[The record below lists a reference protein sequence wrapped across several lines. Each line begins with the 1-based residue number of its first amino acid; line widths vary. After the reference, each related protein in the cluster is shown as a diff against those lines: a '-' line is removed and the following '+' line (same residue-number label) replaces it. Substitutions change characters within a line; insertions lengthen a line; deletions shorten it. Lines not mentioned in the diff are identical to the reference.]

1 MRMSNDTKTR
11 DVIDSAVC
19 IVYEFLSV
27 TMSFLLGYMKENAT
41 ECYKG
46 SQTPGKPLVL
56 VVFFLVCLGFVGNTV
71 IK

>member
-1 MRMSNDTKTR
+1 MQMSNNKTR
-11 DVIDSAVC
+11 DVIDAAVC

-27 TMSFLLGYMKENAT
+27 TMSFLLGYIKDNAP
-41 ECYKG
+41 ECCKG
-46 SQTPGKPLVL
+46 SQTPRRPLIL

>member
-1 MRMSNDTKTR
+1 MSNNTKTR
-11 DVIDSAVC
+11 DVINAAFF

-27 TMSFLLGYMKENAT
+27 TMSFLLGYIKENAT

-46 SQTPGKPLVL
+46 SQTPGKPLILVL
-56 VVFFLVCLGFVGNTV
+56 FFLVCLGWVGLTV